1 MAREEGGDGE
11 LYQQYSDMDQ
21 EDYYDDLDECAKD
34 RPDLS
39 ADGQFRHRMQRH
51 RRRRL
56 SSNSRPSIL
65 QQKLNL
71 INDYI

>member
-39 ADGQFRHRMQRH
+39 ADGHAQE
-51 RRRRL
+51 
-56 SSNSRPSIL
+56 
-65 QQKLNL
+65 
-71 INDYI
+71 DAEDVEG